1 MDYSF
6 ISNAHP
12 AYIEGLYQ
20 QYKNN
25 PESVADGW
33 KEFFAGFDYATQHEN
48 GLETTDSAP
57 TNRASFSSP
66 KELAVLN
73 LIQAYRMRGHLVSTT
88 NPIRERKFR
97 FPSLDLAYYGLS
109 NDDLNAQFIA
119 GSEIGLPNGTL
130 NEILDKLK
138 TIYCSNIGFE
148 FAHIDNQDKYHWL
161 KNRIEKIKAGDY
173 GHSLDKKK
181 RILEKL
187 NGATGFENFLGKKYV
202 AQKRFGLEGG
212 ESAIPAL
219 DGIINTAAA
228 LEVEEVVIGMAHRGR
243 LNVLANIM
251 GKTYEYIFS
260 EFEGNMPKDTIFGDG
275 DVKYHLGYSSQ
286 IKTPEGFDVHLK
298 LVPNPS
304 HLEAVGPV
312 VQGFSRAKADLLYN
326 SNFDKIL
333 PILIHGDAAV
343 AGQGVVYELVQMSEL
358 EGYYTGG
365 TIHFVIN
372 NQIGFTTD
380 FEDARSST
388 YSTAAAAL
396 VQAPVF
402 HVNGDD
408 PEAVLFVAQLAAE
421 YRQEFNTDVF
431 IDMVC
436 YRKHGH
442 NEGDDPK
449 FTQPQFYEKIKKHKN
464 TRTIYSQKLIANGEI
479 EAALAKQMDKEF
491 DALLQAKFS
500 QAKEEAPTYEY
511 QTPEQAWRKLKKHTI
526 PEDYVLSPDT
536 SIKKE
541 VITSVLNSLQTIP
554 ENFTPLPKFKR
565 LLNRTQD
572 FIDRGLIDWAM
583 GEHLAYGSLLLEG
596 HDIRISGQDVKR
608 GTFSHRNAVL
618 YDAKTNEQYNRF
630 NDLEKEQGQF
640 RIHNS
645 LLSEFAV
652 LGFEFGYS
660 LASPDPLVLWEAQF
674 GDFANGA
681 QTMFD
686 QFISSSESKWQRM
699 SGLVMLLPHG
709 YEGQGPEHSSA
720 RLERYLQS
728 CAEFNMTVA
737 NVTTPANFFH
747 LLRRQQARPFRK
759 PLVVMSPK
767 KLLRPKDMNRP
778 DEEVLYR
785 ECVSSFEDL
794 TQGSF
799 KEVYD
804 DPKITTTKQAQ
815 KIKRV
820 LCCSGK
826 IYYELLDK
834 KVADKRDDIAIVRLE
849 QLYPFPKNQ
858 VKAAIEKYSNAEW
871 FWVQEEPSNMGA
883 WQYILAFYRHYD
895 IQLVARK
902 SSASPAT
909 GFKKVHE
916 AQQENILLRA
926 FGELENTS
934 TSSRE
939 ANVMHSPT
947 NSPPTNGSKP
957 DDLTALKG
965 LGKVVAK
972 QLETAGITTFK
983 QLAKLSNK
991 EIHNLNDQIPG
1002 FGAKYKRYDWKTQA
1016 QVLN

>member
-12 AYIEGLYQ
+12 SYIEGLYK
-20 QYKNN
+20 QYKEN
-25 PESVADGW
+25 PDSVAEGW
-33 KEFFAGFDYATQHEN
+33 REFFAGFDYAQNNEEVDSPVATPSA
-48 GLETTDSAP
+48 TSAP
-57 TNRASFSSP
+57 FSS
-66 KELAVLN
+66 KELAVLR
-73 LIQAYRMRGHLVSTT
+73 LIHAYRTRGHLVATT
-88 NPIRERKFR
+88 NPIRDRKFR
-97 FPSLDLAYYGLS
+97 FPSLDLAYFGLSESDLDQQFAAGSELGLS
-109 NDDLNAQFIA
+109 NASLRQIID
-119 GSEIGLPNGTL
+119 TL
-130 NEILDKLK
+130 
-138 TIYCSNIGFE
+138 TGIYCSNIGFE
-148 FAHIDNQDKYHWL
+148 YAHIDNQDKIQWL
-161 KNRIEKIKAGDY
+161 RARIEKQKAGDY
-173 GHSLDKKK
+173 GFDLEKKR

-219 DGIINTAAA
+219 DGIINKAAG
-228 LEVEEVVIGMAHRGR
+228 LEVEEIVIGMAHRGR

-260 EFEGNMPKDTIFGDG
+260 EFEGNMPSDEIFGDG
-275 DVKYHLGYSSQ
+275 DVKYHLGFSS
-286 IKTPEGFDVHLK
+286 KVTTPEGFEVHLK

-304 HLEAVGPV
+304 HLEAVNPV
-312 VQGFSRAKADLLYN
+312 VEGFARAKADVLYQ

-343 AGQGVVYELVQMSEL
+343 AGQGVVYEVVQMSQL

-388 YSTAAAAL
+388 YCTAAASL

-408 PEAVLFVAQLAAE
+408 PEAVLFAAELAAE
-421 YRQEFNTDVF
+421 YRQEFNNDVF

-449 FTQPQFYEKIKKHKN
+449 FTQPKFYDLIKKHKN
-464 TRTIYSQKLIANGEI
+464 PRNIYSEKLIANGEI
-479 EAALAKQMDKEF
+479 EAQLAKQMDKEF
-491 DALLQAKFS
+491 SEFLQTKFS
-500 QAKEEAPTYEY
+500 QAKEEAPPYEY
-511 QTPEQAWRKLKKHTI
+511 QKPEQAWRALQKVTSA
-526 PEDYVLSPDT
+526 EDYKTSPET
-536 SIKKE
+536 GVKKAQL
-541 VITSVLNSLQTIP
+541 LNILNTLQDIP
-554 ENFTPLPKFKR
+554 KDFTPLSKFKR
-565 LLNRTQD
+565 ILKRAQEL
-572 FIDRGLIDWAM
+572 IDRELVDWSM

-596 HDIRISGQDVKR
+596 RDIRISGQDVKR

-618 YDAKTNEQYNRF
+618 YDAKTNEQFNRF
-630 NDLEKEQGQF
+630 NHLAEKQGKF
-640 RIHNS
+640 KIYNS

-660 LASPDPLVLWEAQF
+660 LASPDPLVVWEAQF

-686 QFISSSESKWQRM
+686 QFISSAESKWQRM

-728 CAEFNMTVA
+728 CAEFNLTVA

-767 KLLRPKDMNRP
+767 KLLRPKDINRP

-785 ECVSSFEDL
+785 ECVSSLDDL
-794 TQGSF
+794 ANGSF
-799 KEVYD
+799 QEVYD
-804 DPKITTTKQAQ
+804 DPKVTTAAQAD
-815 KIKRV
+815 KISRV

-849 QLYPFPKNQ
+849 QLYPFPTDQ
-858 VKAAIEKYSNAEW
+858 VKDAIKKYKNANW

-883 WQYILAFYRHYD
+883 WQYILAFYRNYG
-895 IQLVARK
+895 IQLIARK

-909 GFKKVHE
+909 GYKQVHE
-916 AQQENILLRA
+916 AQQEDILNRA
-926 FGELENTS
+926 FGEFDSVVNGVISVSEP
-934 TSSRE
+934 SS
-939 ANVMHSPT
+939 
-947 NSPPTNGSKP
+947 NGTAKTDP
-957 DDLTALKG
+957 DDLTKLKG
-965 LGKVVAK
+965 LGKVIAGK
-972 QLETAGITTFK
+972 LNAAGINTFN
-983 QLAKLSNK
+983 QLAGLSK
-991 EIHNLNDQIPG
+991 DDIATLDKSISG
-1002 FGAKYKRYDWKTQA
+1002 FRAKYKRYDWKTQA
-1016 QVLN
+1016 SVEQ